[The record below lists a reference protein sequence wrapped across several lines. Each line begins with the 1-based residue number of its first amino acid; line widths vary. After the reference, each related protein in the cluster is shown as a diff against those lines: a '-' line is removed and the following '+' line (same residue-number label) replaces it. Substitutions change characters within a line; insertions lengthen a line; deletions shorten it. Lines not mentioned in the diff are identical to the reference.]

1 MTQDNREKSERTIQ
15 DVLKEINGN
24 LELIIKTQKEM
35 TQTLDDYIERKEKMI
50 EEYKKSIKCGLEEY
64 WKRMRIW
71 NEKSSHLKDT
81 ILYNFFKNSEKIS
94 IKTPQTTKTQYI
106 VQIRNTIRKS
116 QADKWLFLR
125 KTFALIIKIF
135 NE

>member
-64 WKRMRIW
+64 
-71 NEKSSHLKDT
+71 
-81 ILYNFFKNSEKIS
+81 
-94 IKTPQTTKTQYI
+94 
-106 VQIRNTIRKS
+106 
-116 QADKWLFLR
+116 
-125 KTFALIIKIF
+125 
-135 NE
+135 